1 MKATIVKRSNS
12 SVQKGY
18 SMIEVML
25 TLVVVGVGLLAIV
38 QLQSSISGQVGDNK
52 AKAEATS
59 IAEARIEEI
68 RNYTNEPKARDVEK
82 FKTEYLIATTDYTNA
97 TEVAGINATFTREER
112 VSDKGNVRQ
121 ISVRVSWK
129 ERTDTT
135 RDVTVTSEIAYVPPL
150 SSGQNSINYAS
161 SIDFTPPSGIA
172 KPGEGDK
179 QDLNLP
185 EGAFITNS
193 DGTTEATDGTNKYL
207 LDGNDIVLTLEN
219 ADCTDADVNKCK
231 DDFTRIHG
239 RVYIDEST
247 YSGLP
252 VGEVY
257 VIASNTAY
265 CTRFLNDTTD
275 GTTKYTYD
283 SVDNVYTQ
291 DSTNPFIRIQ
301 NDTLSGVMTQTE
313 GSYEYFDYTC
323 YVGRGWYGSIGVYI
337 AGGNQQNDRIC
348 MGDPDL
354 PSSLTPDVA
363 LSPYRLYRGM
373 VHALDPDGN
382 EVYWSIGVQGSRDL
396 GLESIDTTG
405 RFQPTKPMHN
415 FVLSTLDA
423 SPKFDA
429 QDCIDRGVLTRDDA
443 YSGLFTGVPDD
454 FVCLNPDVD
463 NFDANVYSIYPDCRE
478 DPRDLIN
485 NL

>member
-219 ADCTDADVNKCK
+219 ADYTDADVNKCK
-231 DDFTRIHG
+231 DDFTRIKG
-239 RVYIDEST
+239 RV
-247 YSGLP
+247 
-252 VGEVY
+252 
-257 VIASNTAY
+257 
-265 CTRFLNDTTD
+265 
-275 GTTKYTYD
+275 
-283 SVDNVYTQ
+283 
-291 DSTNPFIRIQ
+291 
-301 NDTLSGVMTQTE
+301 
-313 GSYEYFDYTC
+313 
-323 YVGRGWYGSIGVYI
+323 
-337 AGGNQQNDRIC
+337 
-348 MGDPDL
+348 
-354 PSSLTPDVA
+354 
-363 LSPYRLYRGM
+363 
-373 VHALDPDGN
+373 
-382 EVYWSIGVQGSRDL
+382 
-396 GLESIDTTG
+396 
-405 RFQPTKPMHN
+405 
-415 FVLSTLDA
+415 
-423 SPKFDA
+423 
-429 QDCIDRGVLTRDDA
+429 
-443 YSGLFTGVPDD
+443 
-454 FVCLNPDVD
+454 
-463 NFDANVYSIYPDCRE
+463 
-478 DPRDLIN
+478 
-485 NL
+485 